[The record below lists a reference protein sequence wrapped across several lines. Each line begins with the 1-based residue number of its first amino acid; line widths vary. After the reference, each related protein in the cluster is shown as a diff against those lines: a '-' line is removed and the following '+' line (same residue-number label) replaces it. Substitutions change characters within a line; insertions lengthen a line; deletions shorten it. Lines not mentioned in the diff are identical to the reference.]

1 MFDGIL
7 DDVNRFAF
15 FKLIF
20 DFLDDE
26 IATFRDNLMGN
37 LMVWVVAIALVALT
51 LWILFQGYL
60 VATGRSR
67 ESAMG
72 LVVNSMRATLIVSV
86 AASMGV
92 SGVPLYGFFTDSLPT
107 EINKLVT
114 NSDDPP
120 ADKIDDNLA
129 LMSATLT
136 GLDALNV
143 NGMMTLK
150 EDADK
155 AKLMATVGVAGPS
168 LVAGSMMLLYKVA
181 LALFVGLGPLF
192 ILSLLFEQTKSFF
205 SKWLFYGIGTMFS
218 FSVLCFM
225 VAVSMKLVA
234 AAAAAFA
241 VQYAAMLAL
250 SDPGTAIEGVSS
262 MAMQQGGIG
271 LILTTLIL
279 TCPPMAAMFFQGTLG
294 NFTAYSM
301 MGAQLNGNAAPP
313 NHQQQGYRPSQGPS
327 SAVPDSTVPN
337 SGVGS
342 RVTGFNNSKI
352 DDSSTV
358 DVSGARGLAAK
369 GGDR

>member
-1 MFDGIL
+1 MVMFDGIL

-143 NGMMTLK
+143 NGVMTLK

-301 MGAQLNGNAAPP
+301 MGAQLNSSNAAPP
-313 NHQQQGYRPSQGPS
+313 DHRQQGGGPQRDRNVDGSQGAS
-327 SAVPDSTVPN
+327 LNVGAQTGAGRSLEGQAVPST
-337 SGVGS
+337 
-342 RVTGFNNSKI
+342 
-352 DDSSTV
+352 
-358 DVSGARGLAAK
+358 GARGLAVK
-369 GGDR
+369 GDRS